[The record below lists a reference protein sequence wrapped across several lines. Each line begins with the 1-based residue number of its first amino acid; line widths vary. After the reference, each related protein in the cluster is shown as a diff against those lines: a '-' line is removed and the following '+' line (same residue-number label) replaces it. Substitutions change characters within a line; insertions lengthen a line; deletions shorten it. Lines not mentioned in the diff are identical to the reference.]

1 MKENRFKT
9 FPINFLAFL
18 RVAIGVTIGLAN
30 PLFFIQENLDPNLI
44 GLITSATAMAYLFSP
59 FIFRKVHIKLGVKPT
74 IVIATLGFLLVQIG
88 FQITKHPLVVFFLLI
103 FDGLFLG
110 LFWPVLMAAISSIS
124 NLNEY
129 RVNDRLK
136 DKLMKVY
143 SISWNLGGIFCYIL
157 GALVLYIIANIEL
170 MYIFALIFAIIS
182 FLISLILQDPTNH
195 LEPEIIVPIDE
206 RIKALP
212 KREQIKFPL
221 LIPLVMV
228 VIYGFLLGGVGLIY
242 PIKSEFL
249 LFPLFSNYLFF
260 FLRMAAQTLVISK
273 SMEFSIKTLKRLL
286 HISNFITLITLVIMT
301 ISQNIFIFSILFCL
315 FGIFNSF
322 YYTLPFK
329 LLVFRNI
336 AENTSKYSI
345 YFETMMGIGFF
356 FSPIISGFL
365 AESNVNLSFFFLS
378 LISLVGFIF
387 CLLTYKKIKIE

>member
-18 RVAIGVTIGLAN
+18 RVAIGVAIGLAN
-30 PLFFIQENLDPNLI
+30 PLFFIQENLNPNLI
-44 GLITSATAMAYLFSP
+44 GLITSGTAMAYLFSP

-74 IVIATLGFLLVQIG
+74 IVIATLSFLLVQIG
-88 FQITKHPLVVFFLLI
+88 FQISKHPLVVFFLLI
-103 FDGLFLG
+103 FDGLSLG

-124 NLNEY
+124 DLNEY
-129 RVNDRLK
+129 KTNDRLK

-143 SISWNLGGIFCYIL
+143 SISWNLGGIFCYLL
-157 GALVLYIIANIEL
+157 GTFVLFIIANIEL
-170 MYIFALIFAIIS
+170 MYLFSLIFAIIS
-182 FLISLILQDPTNH
+182 FLISLIIQDPTDH
-195 LEPEIIVPIDE
+195 LEPEILVPIDG

-212 KREQIKFPL
+212 KREQIQFPL

-228 VIYGFLLGGVGLIY
+228 IIYALLIGGIGLIY
-242 PIKSEFL
+242 PIKSEIL

-260 FLRMAAQTLVISK
+260 FLRMVTQTFFISK

-286 HISNFITLITLVIMT
+286 HISNLITLITLIIMT
-301 ISQNIFIFSILFCL
+301 VNQNIYIFSILFCL

-322 YYTLPFK
+322 YYTLAFK

-336 AENTSKYSI
+336 AEKTSKYSI

-356 FSPIISGFL
+356 FSPIISGFI
-365 AESNVNLSFFFLS
+365 AESNVNLSFSFLS
-378 LISLVGFIF
+378 LISLAGFIF
-387 CLLTYKKIKIE
+387 CLLTYKKIKSE